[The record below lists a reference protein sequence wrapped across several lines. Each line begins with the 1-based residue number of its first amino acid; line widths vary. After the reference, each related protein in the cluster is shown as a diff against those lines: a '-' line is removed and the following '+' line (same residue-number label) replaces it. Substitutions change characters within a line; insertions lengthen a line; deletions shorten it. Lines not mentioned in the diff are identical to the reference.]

1 MAVIGTEP
9 CRCHQQH
16 PQDRQ
21 GQFNLIACVGADWG
35 VTCRTRADDHV
46 DCRLNP
52 VSEGGGVEE
61 DDKNTM
67 RLVEGISHPSRA
79 EDVQDL
85 HRLQKSSTK
94 PRQGTQVKAVY
105 RSEYMHLAHAVLM
118 CYLLLQM
125 MPARLPLFP
134 RPLDQAPG
142 RELHQAVM
150 LA

>member
-1 MAVIGTEP
+1 MSLPPTAPTGSTRSVQVDG
-9 CRCHQQH
+9 
-16 PQDRQ
+16 
-21 GQFNLIACVGADWG
+21 CVGADV
-35 VTCRTRADDHV
+35 VTCRTRADCHV

-52 VSEGGGVEE
+52 VSEDGGGEE

-94 PRQGTQVKAVY
+94 PRQGTQAKAF
-105 RSEYMHLAHAVLM
+105 RRTSYMHLAYVVLI
-118 CYLLLQM
+118 CYFLLQM
-125 MPARLPLFP
+125 MLARLPLFP
-134 RPLDQAPG
+134 RPLDQVPG
-142 RELHQAVM
+142 RESYQAVM